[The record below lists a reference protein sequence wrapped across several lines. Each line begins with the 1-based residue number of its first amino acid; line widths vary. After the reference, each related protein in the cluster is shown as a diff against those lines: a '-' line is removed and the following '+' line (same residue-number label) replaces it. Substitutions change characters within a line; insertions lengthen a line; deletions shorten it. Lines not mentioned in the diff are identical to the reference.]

1 MSSVFPVSCSPLTL
15 EDKRKEREMAP
26 FDRTACVAEETHRI
40 ESNRRKPNE
49 RLMSVYQTRVEKGW
63 GKDLKQRRPLEQR
76 AIG

>member
-1 MSSVFPVSCSPLTL
+1 
-15 EDKRKEREMAP
+15 MAP